1 MSESDAGL
9 DGYSLPLCS
18 KIVHTLWSRDEKFH
32 IRTTCVLGHNT
43 KRDSD
48 GNTYPIFNGFVVS
61 FCKNCY
67 SLFFCAIITRVFIPI
82 KRDSNLLH
90 PMHHFRWRLQQEES
104 SRHVLIEVPE
114 ARMKLSEEY
123 EFLLLM
129 KILVGKGSC

>member
-18 KIVHTLWSRDEKFH
+18 KIVHTLWSREEKFH

-67 SLFFCAIITRVFIPI
+67 SLFFCAIITRVFI
-82 KRDSNLLH
+82 LLNGILIYYILCTISGGDCNRKSH
-90 PMHHFRWRLQQEES
+90 PVMF
-104 SRHVLIEVPE
+104 
-114 ARMKLSEEY
+114 
-123 EFLLLM
+123 
-129 KILVGKGSC
+129 